1 MGAAFDWI
9 ASVEL
14 MEMDMEPLL
23 YDKEQ
28 TRYLLGIG
36 ASKLQ
41 ELMANGQLTVVYIG
55 RSARIIAE
63 SIHTYIVTFSPIVY
77 SSRHERCSI
86 ASPIPMASRS
96 RLET

>member
-9 ASVEL
+9 ANHRSVKLTEI
-14 MEMDMEPLL
+14 DVEPLL

-55 RSARIIAE
+55 RSARIMAK
-63 SIHTYIVTFSPIVY
+63 SIHAYIAGLPTGPQPQTS
-77 SSRHERCSI
+77 ER
-86 ASPIPMASRS
+86 MKRVF
-96 RLET
+96 RG